1 MIGKALDRIS
11 MLLERPERAKR
22 EEANRIRVPL
32 QLAREAGGRT
42 KGNHIAGCYW
52 SYLFFLFKIVIDSI
66 ECLYPGLRGSG
77 VSEEDKGIER
87 ERFPLSVRGNYL

>member
-1 MIGKALDRIS
+1 MIGKALARIS

-22 EEANRIRVPL
+22 EKANHIRAPL

-52 SYLFFLFKIVIDSI
+52 SYLFFLFRIVIDSI
-66 ECLYPGLRGSG
+66 ECLYPGLRGSL
-77 VSEEDKGIER
+77 SEEDKGSKEKD
-87 ERFPLSVRGNYL
+87 FHSV